1 MLHDQG
7 CLLLW
12 ICELGTREVCF
23 LLKICELDTRDER
36 MVESFL
42 TGFEQASVLEKGNML
57 RQLKA
62 DKAHSGLSKSERK
75 HLKRVYRTE
84 LVKRAALL
92 KIVAAWLITVPI
104 SGLFAAIFY
113 FTIRGMML

>member
-1 MLHDQG
+1 
-7 CLLLW
+7 
-12 ICELGTREVCF
+12 